1 MATRAAVHPKSLF
14 PRKVP
19 EVPAG
24 VDIDMGIFLGE
35 VVEYLRRIRD
45 AILNKDVNARVFN
58 DATRP
63 LPGDVGRIIF
73 NTDDGQLNIDD
84 GLTWTLP
91 DGTST

>member
-1 MATRAAVHPKSLF
+1 MATRAAVHPRSLF

-19 EVPAG
+19 DVPAG
-24 VDIDMGIFLGE
+24 VDIDTGIFMTA

-45 AILNKDVNARVFN
+45 AILNKDVNAKVFS

-63 LPGDVGRIIF
+63 LPGDAGRIIF
-73 NTDDGQLNIDD
+73 NTTDGQLNVDD
-84 GLTWTLP
+84 GVAWTLP